1 MSIFK
6 YKPELNGEKIR
17 LRPVKIDDVEFLQQL
32 LLDREVNILTGSV
45 HSNDEEIKRA
55 EMDKLTEVYGEWAE
69 AEERTVFMIIR
80 KSDNV
85 IIGESVLNDYDVG
98 NNSCNFRIWIAGA
111 TGQGFGTE
119 AVQITMTYA
128 FEDLKLHR
136 VELEVYDF
144 NPRARH
150 VYEKAGFKHE
160 GTKREALRFDEEW
173 VDAHTM
179 SMLDWEWRMNDKI

>member
-6 YKPELNGEKIR
+6 YKPEITGDKII
-17 LRPVKIDDVEFLQQL
+17 LRPVQTADVDSLQQL

-45 HSNDEEIKRA
+45 HSSDAEI
-55 EMDKLTEVYGEWAE
+55 ESYETNKLKKLYGDWAVSD
-69 AEERTVFMIIR
+69 ERTVFMIVR
-80 KSDNV
+80 KSDGE
-85 IIGESVLNDYDVG
+85 IIGESVLNDYDAG
-98 NNSCNFRIWIAGA
+98 NSSCNFRIWIAGV
-111 TGQGFGTE
+111 TGHGFGTE
-119 AVQITMTYA
+119 TVNLTMTYA
-128 FEDLKLHR
+128 FRDLNLHR

-160 GTKREALRFDEEW
+160 GTKRDALRFDGQW

-179 SMLDWEWRMNDKI
+179 SMLNREWHMYTN

>member
-6 YKPELNGEKIR
+6 YKPELTGEKIK
-17 LRPVKIDDVEFLQQL
+17 LHPVQVEDVEFLQQL
-32 LLDREVNILTGSV
+32 LLDREVNILTGSI
-45 HSNDEEIKRA
+45 HSSDEEIKSL
-55 EMDKLTEVYGEWAE
+55 EMDRLKELYGNWALSN
-69 AEERTVFMIIR
+69 ERTVFMIIR
-80 KSDNV
+80 KSDGV
-85 IIGESVLNDYDVG
+85 IIGESVLNDYDAK

-111 TGQGFGTE
+111 TGKGFGTE
-119 AVQITMTYA
+119 AVRLTMAYA
-128 FEDLKLHR
+128 FEDIKLHR

-160 GTKREALRFDEEW
+160 GTKREALKFDEEW

-179 SMLDWEWRMNDKI
+179 SMLDWERHI